1 MNDLL
6 VSLWGEDWP
15 SYLAMLL
22 LVALLSTVI
31 KMVLKRS
38 RLWRGFWLATKFSR
52 ESLLSAQ
59 NLLHL
64 AKRRDYK

>member
-15 SYLAMLL
+15 SYLVMLL

-38 RLWRGFWLATKFSR
+38 RLWRGFWLATKFSS
-52 ESLLSAQ
+52 ESRLSAQ